1 MVGAWAGGSPWAWS
15 GGRRVAHLARRGITI
30 LAALAVAA
38 VGFVAQV
45 PSPAA
50 ATIDPV
56 VYQGV
61 YAGFGAVN
69 ARAGGYLRC
78 PAGRT
83 AVAAAGFARC
93 PAGTSVYAAGG
104 VFTKANGE
112 LIGELS
118 TSAPAFDGSGWQM
131 TGVGPG
137 GGSLI
142 VTACC
147 VARLRVFS

>member
-69 ARAGGYLRC
+69 ARAGDYLRC

-83 AVAAAGFARC
+83 AVA
-93 PAGTSVYAAGG
+93 GG
-104 VFTKANGE
+104 GYLPSSEGALTALVPT
-112 LIGELS
+112 
-118 TSAPAFDGSGWQM
+118 TDGSGWQV

-142 VTACC
+142 VTARC